1 MAVAQEELYS
11 NKIFLNAALPLIKV
25 IANDVPSLKKKFEKA
40 HAVIQISA
48 LYPDCDEG
56 MVGMHFV
63 VNNGEWLVHP
73 CLDTSKGHSE
83 IQFKSI
89 EAMNL
94 FFKGDIP
101 GAIKVGGVPKIRP
114 GKAPGV
120 FVSFVMA
127 LLKMANV
134 LGATEPP
141 ASEEDR
147 ALMVKCMFYLLT
159 SGISQLNKMGHPEIH
174 DWALK
179 SPDRVY
185 ALAVDGH
192 PEASAYIRIKA
203 GKSRAGRG
211 EYKRAM
217 PFFTLRFDSYES
229 ALGTLLGIDDMLEST
244 KSGKIIMDG
253 GPEFGGIFGG
263 FLLTIGD
270 LAK

>member
-25 IANDVPSLKKKFEKA
+25 IANDVPSLKKKFEHA
-40 HAVIQISA
+40 HAIIQISA
-48 LYPDCDEG
+48 LNPDCEEG
-56 MVGMHFV
+56 KVGMHFV
-63 VNNGEWLVHP
+63 VNCGEWLVHP
-73 CLDTSKGHSE
+73 CLDTTPGHSE
-83 IQFKSI
+83 IQFSSI
-89 EAMNL
+89 EALNK

-101 GAIKVGGVPKIRP
+101 GAIKAGGVPKIRP
-114 GKAPGV
+114 GKAPGA
-120 FVSFVMA
+120 FVSFVAA

-141 ASEEDR
+141 ENEDDK

-174 DWALK
+174 EWTSK

-185 ALAVDGH
+185 ALAVNDH

-217 PFFTLRFDSYES
+217 PFFTLRFDSYDS
-229 ALGTLLGIDDMLEST
+229 ALGILLGTLDMLEAT
-244 KSGKIIMDG
+244 KSGKLIMDG
-253 GPEFGGIFGG
+253 GPEFGAQFGG

>member
-25 IANDVPSLKKKFEKA
+25 IANDVPSLKKKFEHA
-40 HAVIQISA
+40 HAIIQISA
-48 LYPDCDEG
+48 LYPECEEG
-56 MVGMHFV
+56 KVGMHFV

-73 CLDTSKGHSE
+73 CLDTTPGHSE
-83 IQFKSI
+83 IQFGSI
-89 EAMNL
+89 EALNK

-114 GKAPGV
+114 GKAPGA
-120 FVSFVMA
+120 FVSFVAA

-141 ASEEDR
+141 EAEEDK

-159 SGISQLNKMGHPEIH
+159 SGISQLNKMEHPEIH
-174 DWALK
+174 EWTSK

-185 ALAVDGH
+185 ALAVNDH
-192 PEASAYIRIKA
+192 PEVSAYIRIKA

-217 PFFTLRFDSYES
+217 PFFTLRFDSYDS
-229 ALGTLLGIDDMLEST
+229 ALGILLGTLDMLEAT
-244 KSGKIIMDG
+244 KSGKLIMDG
-253 GPEFGGIFGG
+253 GPEFGAQFGG
-263 FLLTIGD
+263 FLLTIGS

>member
-40 HAVIQISA
+40 HAIIQVSA
-48 LYPDCDEG
+48 LYPDCEEG
-56 MVGMHFV
+56 KVGMHFV
-63 VNNGEWLVHP
+63 VNSGEWLVHP
-73 CLDTSKGHSE
+73 CLDYTPGHAE
-83 IQFKSI
+83 LQFKSI

-101 GAIKVGGVPKIRP
+101 GAIKLGGIPKIKV
-114 GKAPGV
+114 GKFAGA
-120 FVSFVMA
+120 FVSFFQV

-134 LGATEPP
+134 LGATTPP
-141 ASEEDR
+141 EDEETK

-174 DWALK
+174 DWTSK

-217 PFFTLRFDSYES
+217 PFFTLRFDSYDS
-229 ALGTLLGIDDMLEST
+229 ALGTLLGIDDMLEAT

-263 FLLTIGD
+263 FLLTIGA

>member
-25 IANDVPSLKKKFEKA
+25 IATDVPSLKKKFEKA
-40 HAVIQISA
+40 HAIIQISC
-48 LYPDCDEG
+48 LNPDVPEG
-56 MVGMHFV
+56 KVGMHLV
-63 VNNGEWLVHP
+63 VNNGEWLVHT
-73 CLDTSKGHSE
+73 CLDTTPGHSE
-83 IQFKSI
+83 IQFSSV
-89 EAMNL
+89 EALNK

-101 GAIKVGGVPKIRP
+101 GAIKVGGIPKIRP
-114 GKAPGV
+114 GKAKGT

-141 ASEEDR
+141 ESEEDK

-174 DWALK
+174 DWAMK

-185 ALAVDGH
+185 ALAVNDH
-192 PEASAYIRIKA
+192 PEASAYIRVKA
-203 GKSRAGRG
+203 GKTRAGRG

-217 PFFTLRFDSYES
+217 PFFTLRFESYDS
-229 ALGTLLGIDDMLEST
+229 ALGILLGIDDMLDAT
-244 KSGKIIMDG
+244 KKGRLIMDG
-253 GPEFGGIFGG
+253 GPEFGAIFGG